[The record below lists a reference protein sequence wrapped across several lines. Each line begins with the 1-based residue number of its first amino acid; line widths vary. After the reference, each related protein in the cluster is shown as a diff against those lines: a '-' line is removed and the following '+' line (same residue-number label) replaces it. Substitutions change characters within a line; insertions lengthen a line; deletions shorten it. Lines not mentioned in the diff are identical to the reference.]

1 MHVDLSNAAIG
12 PGQVSPEIWRRAYG
26 GGLANQV
33 HEGNKCKTAAKN
45 GFAQP
50 GFKDRF
56 SDCLPEP
63 RVEVDQHSDAYLYRR
78 KVVMKRIQNV
88 IVLLG

>member
-1 MHVDLSNAAIG
+1 MLQSGRGRLARKSGGVHTEEAQRIRSTK
-12 PGQVSPEIWRRAYG
+12 EIHAKPRP
-26 GGLANQV
+26 
-33 HEGNKCKTAAKN
+33 KN

-50 GFKDRF
+50 GFKDGF

-78 KVVMKRIQNV
+78 KVGMKRIQNV